1 MEFAAKR
8 RKVILIKLLL
18 GRNSKRQHNRNPLQL
33 QLMNIQSIWNN
44 VHHDDNGI
52 EKIFRLLLSISQLL
66 FPGIYLK
73 YITFKKGIEYQD
85 LVSEIYILLKVI
97 FPIVMLYY
105 DWVDVDF
112 LIVLM
117 KYFLL
122 ETALYIPTL
131 IFASDLVPQP
141 RSYRRSMILLFL
153 NYMEIIFAYAVFY
166 ASGNYLN
173 KPLTDWYDP
182 IYFSI
187 TISSTIGFG
196 EFYPVT
202 KMGKFLVSSQALLL
216 PFYVVLFLNF
226 FSSKLTSKGYFKS
239 DI

>member
-1 MEFAAKR
+1 
-8 RKVILIKLLL
+8 
-18 GRNSKRQHNRNPLQL
+18 
-33 QLMNIQSIWNN
+33 MNIQSIWNN

-52 EKIFRLLLSISQLL
+52 EKIFRLFLSFSQLL

-73 YITFKKGIEYQD
+73 YITCKKGIEYQD
-85 LVSEIYILLKVI
+85 LISELYILLKVI

-105 DWVDVDF
+105 DWVNISCLV
-112 LIVLM
+112 VMM

-122 ETALYIPTL
+122 ETALFIPTL

-153 NYMEIIFAYAVFY
+153 NYLEIIFAYAVFY

-173 KPLTDWYDP
+173 KPLLEWYDS

-202 KMGKFLVSSQALLL
+202 TMGKFLVSTQALLL

-226 FSSKLTSKGYFKS
+226 FSSKLTSKGYFKA

>member
-1 MEFAAKR
+1 MRYISKR
-8 RKVILIKLLL
+8 RKVILIKLFL
-18 GRNSKRQHNRNPLQL
+18 GRNSKRQYKRNPLQL

-52 EKIFRLLLSISQLL
+52 EKIFRLFLSFSQLL

-73 YITFKKGIEYQD
+73 YITCKKGIEYQD
-85 LVSEIYILLKVI
+85 LISELYILLKVI

-105 DWVDVDF
+105 DWVNISCLV
-112 LIVLM
+112 VMM

-122 ETALYIPTL
+122 ETALFIPTL

-153 NYMEIIFAYAVFY
+153 NYLEIIFAYAVFY

-173 KPLTDWYDP
+173 KPLLEWYDS

-202 KMGKFLVSSQALLL
+202 TMGKFLVSTQALLL

-226 FSSKLTSKGYFKS
+226 FSSKLTSKGYFKA

>member
-1 MEFAAKR
+1 MIFISKR
-8 RKVILIKLLL
+8 RKVILVKLLL
-18 GRNSKRQHNRNPLQL
+18 GRNSKRQHNRNPIQL

-52 EKIFRLLLSISQLL
+52 EKLFRLFLSFSQLL

-73 YITFKKGIEYQD
+73 YATCKKGIEFQD
-85 LVSEIYILLKVI
+85 LISELYILLKVI
-97 FPIVMLYY
+97 FPLV
-105 DWVDVDF
+105 
-112 LIVLM
+112 LIYNQWTDNYWLLGLM

-153 NYMEIIFAYAVFY
+153 NYLEIVFAYAVFY

-173 KPLTDWYDP
+173 KPLIDWYDS
-182 IYFSI
+182 IFFSI

-196 EFYPVT
+196 EYYPIT
-202 KMGKFLVSSQALLL
+202 KMGKFLVSTQALLL

-226 FSSKLTSKGYFKS
+226 FSSKLTTRGYFRTN
-239 DI
+239 D